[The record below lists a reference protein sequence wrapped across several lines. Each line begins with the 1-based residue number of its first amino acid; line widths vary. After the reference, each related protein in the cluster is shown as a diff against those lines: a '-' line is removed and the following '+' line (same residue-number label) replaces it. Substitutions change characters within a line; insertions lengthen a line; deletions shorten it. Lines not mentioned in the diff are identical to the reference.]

1 MKADLSDLKAQFDWA
16 EAHPVEARRIAEAG
30 RAVEELVGA
39 TTDAAAAAIA
49 GMLRVGSERVEAALE
64 KTFEV
69 GEARAAE
76 REAEAAAAAV
86 AAEAAAAEAVAA
98 PPRGDVLG

>member
-1 MKADLSDLKAQFDWA
+1 
-16 EAHPVEARRIAEAG
+16 
-30 RAVEELVGA
+30 
-39 TTDAAAAAIA
+39 
-49 GMLRVGSERVEAALE
+49 MLRVGSERVEAALE

>member
-1 MKADLSDLKAQFDWA
+1 MKRLELLPVGDPARKA
-16 EAHPVEARRIAEAG
+16 EARADAAEAG

-76 REAEAAAAAV
+76 GETEAAAAAV